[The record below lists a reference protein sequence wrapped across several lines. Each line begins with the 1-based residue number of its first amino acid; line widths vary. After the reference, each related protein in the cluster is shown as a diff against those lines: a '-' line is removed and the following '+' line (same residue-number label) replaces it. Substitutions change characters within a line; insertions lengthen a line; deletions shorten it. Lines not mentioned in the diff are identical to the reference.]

1 MMGKMSA
8 DNPGLSHNL
17 WYKTKRKLPL
27 WLIWLNLEM
36 ESDWSDFGH
45 MPVPEPVTIS
55 REEVHWL
62 AQPDL
67 HARSSHGVG
76 MGVGSY
82 G

>member
-1 MMGKMSA
+1 
-8 DNPGLSHNL
+8 
-17 WYKTKRKLPL
+17 
-27 WLIWLNLEM
+27 M